1 MSQLSYFSCNKF
13 EYDNKCLSMV
23 FGNSKGEKLLA
34 IIICRSTAGAAR
46 IKKPAGKSGP
56 GHLAESG
63 PQKRRKGRIILG
75 LGVLDKQDF
84 AFFCRKFLT
93 AAGWA
98 VRQTTARY
106 MDAGFAWFLRR
117 FA

>member
-23 FGNSKGEKLLA
+23 FGKSKGEKLLA

-75 LGVLDKQDF
+75 LGILDKQDF
-84 AFFCRKFLT
+84 AFFCRKFLEPALRLST
-93 AAGWA
+93 LTG
-98 VRQTTARY
+98 RCHGY
-106 MDAGFAWFLRR
+106 AGFAWFLGS

>member
-1 MSQLSYFSCNKF
+1 
-13 EYDNKCLSMV
+13 MV

-63 PQKRRKGRIILG
+63 PQKRRKGRIIPG
-75 LGVLDKQDF
+75 LGILDKQDF
-84 AFFCRKFLT
+84 AFFCRKFHVLARRPGREA
-93 AAGWA
+93 AAGHG
-98 VRQTTARY
+98 Y
-106 MDAGFAWFLRR
+106 AGFAWFFCSFVLS
-117 FA
+117 FKG

>member
-1 MSQLSYFSCNKF
+1 
-13 EYDNKCLSMV
+13 MV
-23 FGNSKGEKLLA
+23 FGKSKGEKLLA

-75 LGVLDKQDF
+75 LGILDKQDF
-84 AFFCRKFLT
+84 AFFCRKFLEPAHT
-93 AAGWA
+93 HWQMPRICWLCMVFGQFCLKLQG
-98 VRQTTARY
+98 VDSLTIFDLTLIY
-106 MDAGFAWFLRR
+106 L
-117 FA
+117 

>member
-1 MSQLSYFSCNKF
+1 
-13 EYDNKCLSMV
+13 V

-46 IKKPAGKSGP
+46 IKKPADKSGP

-75 LGVLDKQDF
+75 LGILDKQDF
-84 AFFCRKFLT
+84 AFFCRKFCHLAPPVCRRVAKGLIST
-93 AAGWA
+93 GF
-98 VRQTTARY
+98 ARY
-106 MDAGFAWFLRR
+106 CGIFA
-117 FA
+117 

>member
-1 MSQLSYFSCNKF
+1 
-13 EYDNKCLSMV
+13 V

-75 LGVLDKQDF
+75 LGILDKQDF
-84 AFFCRKFLT
+84 AFFCRKFCTLALMLT
-93 AAGWA
+93 SEVSKGLIS
-98 VRQTTARY
+98 T
-106 MDAGFAWFLRR
+106 GFARCQDI